1 MKLTLM
7 FLESYD
13 FKPKDSDKVIKMFVF
28 VDPQSL
34 TILTGSNL
42 DKTLKKYEMYDCSV
56 ELKANKLKV
65 KSIL

>member
-42 DKTLKKYEMYDCSV
+42 DKTLKKYDMYDCSV

-65 KSIL
+65 KAIL

>member
-13 FKPKDSDKVIKMFVF
+13 FKPKDSDKIIKMFVF

-65 KSIL
+65 KTIL